1 VFTRGIPPSAS
12 VAQGAGH
19 DAFAEKWGWF
29 HTGGAH
35 AGFQFGVALRLLM
48 GDAASTAAMA
58 ETLQVRRW
66 QRRTLALIQSD
77 LARAA
82 GWQINPEP
90 ALLWPCAG
98 SGRQPRLA
106 IMPLDGSPPVVYF
119 TGEAPSPIWREPVLM
134 RCGPAFTLE
143 GFASQG
149 AYQNRVVLDGVD
161 LFELKDHASL
171 PVLLLELR
179 QHRGSQQIRSVGV
192 G

>member
-1 VFTRGIPPSAS
+1 MTPLRRN
-12 VAQGAGH
+12 GAGFTLVELML
-19 DAFAEKWGWF
+19 ASSLGLML
-29 HTGGAH
+29 
-35 AGFQFGVALRLLM
+35 FGVALRLLM

-179 QHRGSQQIRSVGV
+179 QHRGGQQIRSVGV